1 MSIPYE
7 TEKDKSI
14 SGGSQ
19 GAMTPINGK
28 SGNEVLVTP
37 ALGEKGGFEGCK
49 LRLKKMPLYFDQLNN
64 GLQLVVTQEKG
75 RSIDRSSSD
84 TCQ

>member
-49 LRLKKMPLYFDQLNN
+49 
-64 GLQLVVTQEKG
+64 
-75 RSIDRSSSD
+75 
-84 TCQ
+84 